1 MNPFEKNLA
10 ELSDSE
16 LEQNLNNLTEKYF
29 ISQRLGKVDLLTQLS
44 NFITLYRDELQK
56 RYRKNLKMDDDLDQL
71 INVE

>member
-29 ISQRLGKVDLLTQLS
+29 ISQRLGKVELLTQLS
-44 NFITLYRDELQK
+44 NFITLYRDELQR

>member
-16 LEQNLNNLTEKYF
+16 LEQNLNNLTEKYL
-29 ISQRLGKVDLLTQLS
+29 ISQRLGKVELLTQLS
-44 NFITLYRDELQK
+44 NFITLYRDELQR

>member
-1 MNPFEKNLA
+1 MNPFEKNLS

-16 LEQNLNNLTEKYF
+16 LEQNLNNLTEKFF

-44 NFITLYRDELQK
+44 NFITLYRDELQI

>member
-1 MNPFEKNLA
+1 MSPFEKNLS
-10 ELSDSE
+10 ELSDSQ
-16 LEQNLNNLTEKYF
+16 LETNLNSLTEKYY

-44 NFITLYRDELQK
+44 NFITLYRDELQI

>member
-1 MNPFEKNLA
+1 MTPFEKNLS

-16 LEQNLNNLTEKYF
+16 LENNLNSLTEKYY

-44 NFITLYRDELQK
+44 NFIMLYRDELQK